1 MLQLAE
7 ERVRGASMVMGVGVD
22 AAEWLPV
29 IVDRLVRQFQPL
41 RIILFGSQ
49 ARGTVRWDSDVD
61 LLVVL
66 PRVPDKGK
74 AMEDMLDCL
83 ADLPVAADV
92 IPTDPEEIAR
102 RGGLGGTVLRSALRE
117 GKVVYERP

>member
-1 MLQLAE
+1 
-7 ERVRGASMVMGVGVD
+7 MVTRNYYK

-29 IVDRLVRQFQPL
+29 IVDRLVKEFRPL

-49 ARGTVRWDSDVD
+49 ARGDARWDSDID

-66 PRVPDKGK
+66 PHVENKRDTAVAMLRV
-74 AMEDMLDCL
+74 LS
-83 ADLPVAADV
+83 DLPVSKDI

-102 RGGLGGTVLRSALRE
+102 RGYLVGSVLRPALQE
-117 GKVVYERP
+117 GKVVYERGG